1 MIEMGNLWP
10 MMVGNIKDHLFMVK
24 WRAKVSINIL
34 MVLFWILKIGVTTN
48 QMVWEPILMRIPK
61 KQ

>member
-10 MMVGNIKDHLFMVK
+10 TMVGNIKDHLSMVK
-24 WRAKVSINIL
+24 WRAKASTNTP
-34 MVLFWILKIGVTTN
+34 MVLFWILRIGVTTN